1 LGKPARKAIFRRFC
15 EAGLSRVKPLLRK
28 QNMTN
33 LREVAELAG
42 VSIATASMALR
53 GEGNLRESTR
63 TRVRTC
69 AKRLSYTPNQIGRTL
84 NTGKANAIALLMMT
98 SVSSADIVRGT
109 SLFYHLVRGVL
120 SVVDE
125 AKHGLRLDVKSH
137 EDPDLMQYF
146 DQVVGG
152 RSLDGIIIVPQFVRD
167 YAFIH
172 TLKKNNFPYVLM
184 RPASFGRDINYVD
197 LQSDYGAQ
205 LVAELFAK
213 QGRRRVA
220 MINGPAQHLD
230 AVEREKGFMQGLA
243 GAGLDRLTIR
253 YGDFT
258 IPSGIAAMK
267 DILREVTPDAGD
279 EGIGRIQTSGSGGR
293 RDRGLRQHRYLHWP
307 HANLDDGRLPRRG
320 SGKVPGGRIAGLDRG
335 KGEFDPESHSTL
347 SGRERIAWPERKARG
362 LEI

>member
-1 LGKPARKAIFRRFC
+1 MA
-15 EAGLSRVKPLLRK
+15 
-28 QNMTN
+28 N
-33 LREVAELAG
+33 LKEVAELAG
-42 VSIATASMALR
+42 VSIATASLVLR
-53 GEGNLRESTR
+53 GGGNIRESTR
-63 TRVRTC
+63 IRVLTC

-146 DQVVGG
+146 EQVVGG

-243 GAGLDRLTIR
+243 GTGLDRLTIR

-267 DILREVTPDAGD
+267 DILREFTPDAVFCANDYMAAGAMKVLAESKLRVPED
-279 EGIGRIQTSGSGGR
+279 VAIVGYDNTDICIGLTPTLTTIDYRAEEVGRCLAQELLALIEGNVSSVQKAIRPFLVER
-293 RDRGLRQHRYLHWP
+293 
-307 HANLDDGRLPRRG
+307 
-320 SGKVPGGRIAGLDRG
+320 
-335 KGEFDPESHSTL
+335 ESH
-347 SGRERIAWPERKARG
+347 GPNGKPDV
-362 LEI
+362 

>member
-1 LGKPARKAIFRRFC
+1 
-15 EAGLSRVKPLLRK
+15 
-28 QNMTN
+28 
-33 LREVAELAG
+33 
-42 VSIATASMALR
+42 
-53 GEGNLRESTR
+53 
-63 TRVRTC
+63 
-69 AKRLSYTPNQIGRTL
+69 
-84 NTGKANAIALLMMT
+84 
-98 SVSSADIVRGT
+98 
-109 SLFYHLVRGVL
+109 
-120 SVVDE
+120 VDE

-146 DQVVGG
+146 EQVVGG
-152 RSLDGIIIVPQFVRD
+152 HSLDGIIIVPQFVRD

-230 AVEREKGFMQGLA
+230 AIEREKGFMQGLA
-243 GAGLDRLTIR
+243 GTGLDQLTKR

-267 DILREVTPDAGD
+267 DILREVTPDAIFCSNDYMAAGAMKVLAESKLRVPED
-279 EGIGRIQTSGSGGR
+279 VVIVGYDNTDICIGLTPTLTTVDYRAEEVGR
-293 RDRGLRQHRYLHWP
+293 CLAGELL
-307 HANLDDGRLPRRG
+307 ALIE
-320 SGKVPGGRIAGLDRG
+320 GKVSSIQKAIQPFLVER
-335 KGEFDPESHSTL
+335 ESHGP
-347 SGRERIAWPERKARG
+347 SGRPDV
-362 LEI
+362 

>member
-1 LGKPARKAIFRRFC
+1 MA
-15 EAGLSRVKPLLRK
+15 
-28 QNMTN
+28 N

-42 VSIATASMALR
+42 VSIATASLALR
-53 GEGNLRESTR
+53 GGGNLRESTR
-63 TRVRTC
+63 IRVKTC
-69 AKRLSYTPNQIGRTL
+69 AKRLSYTPNEIGRTL
-84 NTGKANAIALLMMT
+84 KPGQGIAIALLMMT

-109 SLFYHLVRGVL
+109 SLFYHLVRGAL

-146 DQVVGG
+146 EQVVGG

-213 QGRRRVA
+213 QGRRRA
-220 MINGPAQHLD
+220 
-230 AVEREKGFMQGLA
+230 E
-243 GAGLDRLTIR
+243 T
-253 YGDFT
+253 
-258 IPSGIAAMK
+258 
-267 DILREVTPDAGD
+267 
-279 EGIGRIQTSGSGGR
+279 
-293 RDRGLRQHRYLHWP
+293 
-307 HANLDDGRLPRRG
+307 RLPL
-320 SGKVPGGRIAGLDRG
+320 AL
-335 KGEFDPESHSTL
+335 L
-347 SGRERIAWPERKARG
+347 CA
-362 LEI
+362 L

>member
-1 LGKPARKAIFRRFC
+1 MLSPAGVLK
-15 EAGLSRVKPLLRK
+15 K
-28 QNMTN
+28 NMAN
-33 LREVAELAG
+33 LKEVAELAG

-53 GEGNLRESTR
+53 GGGNIRESTR
-63 TRVRTC
+63 LRVKTC
-69 AKRLSYTPNQIGRTL
+69 AKRLNYTPNQIGRTL

-109 SLFYHLVRGVL
+109 SLFYQLVRGVL

-146 DQVVGG
+146 EQVVGG

-172 TLKKNNFPYVLM
+172 TLKKNNFPYILM
-184 RPASFGRDINYVD
+184 RPAAFGRDINYVD

-220 MINGPAQHLD
+220 MINGPAQHMD
-230 AVEREKGFMQGLA
+230 AIEREKGFMEGLA
-243 GAGLDRLTIR
+243 GAGLDRLIKR

-267 DILREVTPDAGD
+267 DILKEFTPDAVFCANDYMAAGAMKVLAESNLRVPKD
-279 EGIGRIQTSGSGGR
+279 VAMVGYDNTDICIGLTPTLTTIDYRAEEVGR
-293 RDRGLRQHRYLHWP
+293 CLAGELLS
-307 HANLDDGRLPRRG
+307 LIE
-320 SGKVPGGRIAGLDRG
+320 GKVSSVQKAIRPFLVER
-335 KGEFDPESHSTL
+335 ESH
-347 SGRERIAWPERKARG
+347 GANG
-362 LEI
+362 D

>member
-1 LGKPARKAIFRRFC
+1 MA
-15 EAGLSRVKPLLRK
+15 
-28 QNMTN
+28 N
-33 LREVAELAG
+33 LKEPPELAG

-53 GEGNLRESTR
+53 GGGNIRESTR
-63 TRVRTC
+63 TRVMHC
-69 AKRLSYTPNQIGRTL
+69 AKRLNYTPNQIGRTL

-109 SLFYHLVRGVL
+109 SLFYQLVRGVL

-137 EDPDLMQYF
+137 EDPDLLQYF
-146 DQVVGG
+146 EQVVGG

-167 YAFIH
+167 YAFLHI
-172 TLKKNNFPYVLM
+172 LKKNNFPYVLM

-197 LQSDYGAQ
+197 LRSDYGAQ

-220 MINGPAQHLD
+220 MINGPALHLD
-230 AVEREKGFMQGLA
+230 AIEREKGFMEGLA
-243 GAGLDRLTIR
+243 GAGLDRLTKR

-267 DILREVTPDAGD
+267 DILREFTPDAVFCSNDYMAAGAMKVLAESRLRVPED
-279 EGIGRIQTSGSGGR
+279 VVIVGYDNTDICIGLTPTLTTVDYHAEEVGR
-293 RDRGLRQHRYLHWP
+293 CLAEELL
-307 HANLDDGRLPRRG
+307 ALIE
-320 SGKVPGGRIAGLDRG
+320 GKVSSIQEAILPTLVER
-335 KGEFDPESHSTL
+335 ESHGPNGMLDVKS
-347 SGRERIAWPERKARG
+347 S
-362 LEI
+362 